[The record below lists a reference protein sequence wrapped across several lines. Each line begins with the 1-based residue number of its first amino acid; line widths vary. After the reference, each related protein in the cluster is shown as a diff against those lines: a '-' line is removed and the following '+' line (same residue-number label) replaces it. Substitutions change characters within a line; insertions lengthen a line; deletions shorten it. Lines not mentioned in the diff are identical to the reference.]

1 VLGIVKYKQIIVL
14 YNKLNYEH
22 IMSIGFKIKRIREI
36 KGIKQ
41 DFIADR
47 LGISQQAYSKI
58 EQSENLDEHRLKQI
72 AGILEIIPEAI
83 QNLMKPQFLIIL
95 IIIAT

>member
-1 VLGIVKYKQIIVL
+1 MLGIVKYKQIIVL